1 MVDPRHANFEHS
13 FPQCNNCKEL
23 FAPDDLDL
31 ETMLCVECHH
41 VKEEYE

>member
-41 VKEEYE
+41 DKEEL